1 MISEGSLVSE
11 GTPDVASAGRPAAEL
26 FAQLNEALDRE
37 LPAAVKLRHELHAF
51 PCLSGQEQPA
61 ADKLG
66 AFLGLPT
73 TTVASTGFYLR
84 TGPADGPSI
93 AVRTELD
100 GLPLTEENKV
110 PFASVNGAMHAC
122 GHDVHQA
129 AFAAFVRAAAKVELP
144 FALTAIAQPREETY
158 PSGALDVIKD
168 GVLAREDVASVLAVH
183 VHPGIPEG
191 AVATGSGAINAAA
204 DEFEIVVRGRGGHGA
219 YPHSSVDPVPVAARI
234 CLSAYD
240 LIRNTVSPVSPAAL
254 TVGELKT
261 GTASNVIPDHA
272 LIRGTLRTMDKHE
285 QLLLHAALRRC
296 AEHTA
301 QAFGATAEVS
311 ITVGEPVLRND
322 GALSARA
329 EPWLGRQGLASAEP
343 LRSCGADDFSF
354 FTEAVPGVM
363 AFLGV
368 RSPEPAPQSPLHSA
382 TFLPP
387 DSAVEDC
394 ARTLIALYVAAVQ
407 ELTGGS

>member
-1 MISEGSLVSE
+1 MISDGSLVSE
-11 GTPDVASAGRPAAEL
+11 NRLDAARAEEFAAEL
-26 FAQLNEALDRE
+26 FAQLNKALDRE
-37 LPAAVKLRHELHAF
+37 LPAAVNFRHELHAF
-51 PCLSGQEQPA
+51 PCLSGQEQPT
-61 ADKLG
+61 ADKL
-66 AFLGLPT
+66 ANFIGLPPIK
-73 TTVASTGFYLR
+73 VASTGFYLR

-100 GLPLTEENKV
+100 GLPLTEENRI

-129 AFAAFVRAAAKVELP
+129 AFAAFVRAAASVELP
-144 FALTAIAQPREETY
+144 VALTAIAQPREETY
-158 PSGALDVIKD
+158 PSGALDVIND
-168 GVLAREDVASVLAVH
+168 GVLTREDVAAALAVH

-285 QLLLHAALRRC
+285 QRLLHDALRRC

-301 QAFGATAEVS
+301 QAFGATAEVR

-322 GALSARA
+322 GALSSRA
-329 EPWLGRQGLASAEP
+329 QPWLGLQGLGSAEP

>member
-1 MISEGSLVSE
+1 MTRAAVARQGS
-11 GTPDVASAGRPAAEL
+11 GTETSAEL
-26 FAQLNEALDRE
+26 FAELNAALDLE
-37 LPAAVKLRHELHAF
+37 LGGAVELRHRLHAA
-51 PCLSGQEQPA
+51 PCLSGAEQPA
-61 ADKLG
+61 ADQLAEFIG
-66 AFLGLPT
+66 RPVQP
-73 TTVASTGFYLR
+73 VASTGFYLR
-84 TGPADGPSI
+84 TGPEEGPSV

-100 GLPLTEENKV
+100 GLPLAEENDV
-110 PFASVNGAMHAC
+110 SFASANGAMHAC

-129 AFAAFVRAAAKVELP
+129 AFAAFVRAAAAVELP

-158 PSGALDVIKD
+158 PSGALDIIND
-168 GVLAREDVASVLAVH
+168 GLLAREQVASVLAVH

-191 AVATGSGAINAAA
+191 SVATGSGAINAAA

-234 CLSAYD
+234 CLAAYD
-240 LIRNTVSPVSPAAL
+240 LIRSTVSPVSPAAL

-261 GTASNVIPDHA
+261 GTASNVIPDQA

-285 QLLLHAALRRC
+285 QSLLHTALRRC

-301 QAFGATAEVS
+301 QAAGATAEVS

-322 GALSARA
+322 AVLSSRA
-329 EPWLGRQGLASAEP
+329 ERWLAQQGLGSAEP

-368 RSPEPAPQSPLHSA
+368 RSPSPAPQSPLHSA

-387 DSAVEDC
+387 DTAVGEC
-394 ARTLIALYVAAVQ
+394 ARTLVALYVGAVE
-407 ELTGGS
+407 ELLAQQPAGG